1 MPGRGRRLPTYLLAW
16 TAFLSVLCGYR
27 TSAATVPKCTEIL
40 DEGLTDSNPD
50 TRKQAVI
57 ALSLLGTQE
66 RFLSRLE
73 AALADTDVEVRLAAV
88 ASLAEIRN
96 KRATAA
102 LHEALDDSVPEVRF
116 AAAKTLWA
124 LRDPAGEQA
133 LLAILEGE
141 SKPSSNALSKQKR
154 DAVRMV
160 HTPRTLLTLA
170 LRYGV
175 GFVPVPG
182 LGQGV
187 ASMQALLTDPGV
199 SGRAAAAIMLATA
212 GTPAAADALKDALN
226 DKDWLVRAAAAH
238 ALALRNDPAL
248 ASNVAALLDDDNRA
262 VRLRAAAACLRLSTT
277 QSRSPKAS
285 QSSR

>member
-1 MPGRGRRLPTYLLAW
+1 M
-16 TAFLSVLCGYR
+16 CR
-27 TSAATVPKCTEIL
+27 TGAATVPKCAGIL

-57 ALSLLGTQE
+57 ALSLLGTRE

-73 AALADTDVEVRLAAV
+73 GALTDTDVEVRLAAV
-88 ASLAEIRN
+88 ASLAEIKN

-102 LHEALDDSVPEVRF
+102 LHGALDDSVPEVRF
-116 AAAKTLWA
+116 AAARTLWA

-160 HTPRTLLTLA
+160 HTPRALLLLV

-212 GTPAAADALKDALN
+212 DTPASGDALKEALN
-226 DKDWLVRAAAAH
+226 DKDWLVRAAAVH

-248 ASNVAALLDDDNRA
+248 ASSVAALLDDDNRA
-262 VRLRAAAACLRLSTT
+262 VRLRAAAACLRLSSI